1 MSDEHH
7 TMEELYDY
15 RMAYNALLFNEWYT
29 RDIYHVH
36 KSIYHSD
43 GELCFGGGWF
53 IVVAETPFGQV
64 SNHYD
69 MKHWGLFKIRS
80 TDTPDTYD
88 GHTPQQALD
97 RLIKTAA
104 FIQPRR

>member
-1 MSDEHH
+1 MSDGRH

-43 GELCFGGGWF
+43 GELCLE
-53 IVVAETPFGQV
+53 V
-64 SNHYD
+64 D
-69 MKHWGLFKIRS
+69 GL
-80 TDTPDTYD
+80 
-88 GHTPQQALD
+88 L
-97 RLIKTAA
+97 
-104 FIQPRR
+104 